1 MIKNKLLIVVASIC
15 LALILA
21 MVPFLTA
28 CPKAGPEEPI
38 KIGALLPLTGPFA
51 MWGSW
56 FDRSLRFTLD
66 EANWEVAGRPIQL
79 IVEDEGGTDPTVA
92 MEKLRKLVEV
102 DKIDVLTGPF
112 YGASRPVCWAYASS
126 VPIVTVDV
134 IPAER
139 PEMEYD
145 YTFYGAQA
153 YIDENYTLGKYA
165 YDKMGIR
172 TVTTIAW
179 DYQCP
184 WDFIEGFTD
193 GFQEEGGTVVQQQ
206 WTEIGAADYT
216 PYLSALK
223 EADAVATACCG
234 GDNEMKVLIQ
244 ANELGIRQKMKGWF
258 TCGTAELE
266 SPQLLSQ
273 LGDLGLG
280 AMYSGPYC
288 ASIDTQ
294 ANKDFVA
301 KFEAKFG
308 EAPSCWDEMRYE
320 VIHIILA
327 GLEATKGDTDPA
339 KLKAAIQGLKLE
351 FPSGSFS
358 FDEGRVAVRDRY
370 LVQIEKVGGEYV
382 GVIVQ
387 KDNQF
392 HTRAPIYPFP

>member
-1 MIKNKLLIVVASIC
+1 MRKNKFFIVAASIC

-21 MVPFLTA
+21 MVPFSTA
-28 CPKAGPEEPI
+28 CPKSGPEESI

-56 FDRSLRFTLD
+56 FERSLKFTLD
-66 EANWEVAGRPIQL
+66 EANWEVAGRPIEL
-79 IVEDEGGTDPTVA
+79 IIEDEGGTDPTVA
-92 MEKLRKLVEV
+92 LEKARKLVEQ
-102 DKIDVLTGPF
+102 DKIDILTGPF
-112 YGASRPVCWAYASS
+112 YGASRPVVWAYASS

-165 YDKMGIR
+165 YDNMGIR

-184 WDFIEGFTD
+184 RDFIEGFTD

-206 WTEIGAADYT
+206 WTEIGATDYT
-216 PYLSALK
+216 PYLSALQP
-223 EADAVATACCG
+223 ADAIATACCG

-244 ANELGIRQKMKGWF
+244 ANELGIRQKMQGWF

-273 LGDLGLG
+273 LGDMGLG

-288 ASIDTQ
+288 AAIDTPINQ
-294 ANKDFVA
+294 EYVA

-308 EAPSCWDEMRYE
+308 EAPSCWDELRYE

-327 GLEATKGDTDPA
+327 GLKATGGDTDPA
-339 KLKAAIQGLKLE
+339 KLKTAIQGVKLE

-358 FDEGRVAVRDRY
+358 FDEGRVAIRNRY
-370 LVQIEKVGGEYV
+370 LVEVEKVGSDYE

-387 KDNQF
+387 TDSQF